1 MIQERAGV
9 IRDNRI
15 DFGADCMDITFIG
28 GGNMATALIGG
39 LVAKGFAPGSI
50 KVVEV
55 AAQARARLAQSFGVT
70 CFERPAAAAPFG
82 DVVVLAV
89 KPQQMREVARE
100 LAPSLQGELVLSIAA
115 GIRLADLARWLG
127 GHARLARCMPNTPAL
142 IGAGVTGLYARA
154 EAGPEGRQ
162 HAQAVLEAVG
172 AVIWVGEEALLDPVT
187 AVSASGPAYVFYF
200 IEALERAARELGL
213 DAAGARQLA
222 IGTFRGAAELAA
234 RSSDSPA
241 TLRERVTSK
250 GGTTERALATLQA
263 DRVADAI
270 VRAVRAASERA
281 RELGDEFGKD

>member
-1 MIQERAGV
+1 M
-9 IRDNRI
+9 N
-15 DFGADCMDITFIG
+15 ITFVG

-39 LVAKGFAPGSI
+39 LVAKGFAPQSI

-55 AAQARARLAQSFGVT
+55 VPEARERLKQSFGVE
-70 CFERPAAAAPFG
+70 CFDGPAAATPFG

-89 KPQQMREVARE
+89 KPQQMRTVARA
-100 LAPSLQGELVLSIAA
+100 LAPHLRGELVLSIAA
-115 GIRLADLARWLG
+115 GIRSVDLARWLG

-142 IGAGVTGLYARA
+142 IGAGITGLYARP
-154 EAGPEGRQ
+154 EAGTEGR
-162 HAQAVLEAVG
+162 AQVQTILEAVG
-172 AVIWVGEEALLDPVT
+172 EAIWVEDEALLDPVT

-200 IEALERAARELGL
+200 IEALERAAVELGL
-213 DAAGARQLA
+213 DPAGARRLA
-222 IGTFRGAAELAA
+222 IQTFRGAAELAA
-234 RSSDSPA
+234 RSSDAPA

-250 GGTTERALATLQA
+250 GGTTERALASLQA

>member
-1 MIQERAGV
+1 MH
-9 IRDNRI
+9 
-15 DFGADCMDITFIG
+15 ITFIG

-39 LVAKGFAPGSI
+39 LVAKGFAAQSI

-55 AAQARARLAQSFGVT
+55 VPEARKRLADAFGVT
-70 CFERPAAAAPFG
+70 CVEQPAAATPLG

-89 KPQQMREVARE
+89 KPQQMREVARA
-100 LAPSLQGELVLSIAA
+100 LAPSLRGELVLSIAA
-115 GIRLADLARWLG
+115 GIRLADIGRWLG

-154 EAGPEGRQ
+154 EAGPEGRRN
-162 HAQAVLEAVG
+162 AQAILEAVG
-172 AVIWVGEEALLDPVT
+172 EVIWVEDEALLDPVT

-200 IEALERAARELGL
+200 IEALEQAARELGI
-213 DAAGARQLA
+213 DAAGARRLA

-234 RSSDSPA
+234 RSPDAPG

-250 GGTTERALATLQA
+250 GGTTERALAAMQA

-270 VRAVRAASERA
+270 VRAVRAANERA

>member
-1 MIQERAGV
+1 
-9 IRDNRI
+9 
-15 DFGADCMDITFIG
+15 MDITFIG

-39 LVAKGFAPGSI
+39 LVAKGFAPGAL

-55 AAQARARLAQSFGVT
+55 AAEARARLAQAFGVA
-70 CFERPAAAAPFG
+70 CFEQPAAAAPLG

-89 KPQQMREVARE
+89 KPQQMRAVAQA
-100 LAPSLQGELVLSIAA
+100 LAPSLRGELVLSIAA

-142 IGAGVTGLYARA
+142 IGAGVTGLYARP
-154 EAGPEGRQ
+154 EVGPDGRQ
-162 HAQAVLEAVG
+162 HVQAVLEAVG
-172 AVIWVGEEALLDPVT
+172 EVIWVDEEALLDPVT

-234 RSSDSPA
+234 RSSDAPG

-250 GGTTERALATLQA
+250 GGTTARALATMQA

-270 VRAVRAASERA
+270 VRAVRAANERA
-281 RELGDEFGKD
+281 RELGDEFGRG

>member
-1 MIQERAGV
+1 ME
-9 IRDNRI
+9 
-15 DFGADCMDITFIG
+15 ITFLG

-39 LVAKGFAPGSI
+39 LVAKGFAPASI

-55 AAQARARLAQSFGVT
+55 IAEARTRIAQSLGVK
-70 CFERPAAAAPFG
+70 CFERPAAATPFG

-89 KPQQMREVARE
+89 KPQQMRDLARE
-100 LAPSLQGELVLSIAA
+100 LAPTLHGELVLSIAA

-142 IGAGVTGLYARA
+142 IGAGVTGLYARP

-172 AVIWVGEEALLDPVT
+172 EVIWVDEEALLDPVT
-187 AVSASGPAYVFYF
+187 AVSGSGPAYVFYF
-200 IEALERAARELGL
+200 IEALERAARALGL
-213 DAAGARQLA
+213 DAAGARRLA

-234 RSSDSPA
+234 RSSESPG

-250 GGTTERALATLQA
+250 GGTTERALATMQA

-270 VRAVRAASERA
+270 VRAVRAANERA
-281 RELGDEFGKD
+281 HELGDELGKD